1 MRHFDN
7 MTRWDETNRAVTSE
21 KSHYVESH
29 WSPAKDQDDESKF
42 VRNVRLNKSSLPK
55 LEDQTQALLAE
66 LIRQALIRIHSGEA
80 GADSALYRAIYTL
93 QEQNIIENIAS
104 TLQ

>member
-1 MRHFDN
+1 M
-7 MTRWDETNRAVTSE
+7 
-21 KSHYVESH
+21 
-29 WSPAKDQDDESKF
+29 
-42 VRNVRLNKSSLPK
+42 RNVRLKKSSLPK

-66 LIRQALIRIHSGEA
+66 LIRQALLRIHSGEA

>member
-1 MRHFDN
+1 M
-7 MTRWDETNRAVTSE
+7 
-21 KSHYVESH
+21 
-29 WSPAKDQDDESKF
+29 
-42 VRNVRLNKSSLPK
+42 RNVRLKKSFLSK

-66 LIRQALIRIHSGEA
+66 LIRQALIRIHNGEA

>member
-1 MRHFDN
+1 M
-7 MTRWDETNRAVTSE
+7 
-21 KSHYVESH
+21 
-29 WSPAKDQDDESKF
+29 
-42 VRNVRLNKSSLPK
+42 VRKVVLMQSSLPK

-93 QEQNIIENIAS
+93 QEQNIIENITS
-104 TLQ
+104 TMQ

>member
-1 MRHFDN
+1 MRS
-7 MTRWDETNRAVTSE
+7 VGL
-21 KSHYVESH
+21 
-29 WSPAKDQDDESKF
+29 Q
-42 VRNVRLNKSSLPK
+42 KSSLPK

-66 LIRQALIRIHSGEA
+66 LIRQALIRIHSSEA

>member
-7 MTRWDETNRAVTSE
+7 MTRWGETNRAVTRE
-21 KSHYVESH
+21 ISHYVESH
-29 WSPAKDQDDESKF
+29 WSRAQVQDEVPKIM
-42 VRNVRLNKSSLPK
+42 RNVRLKKSFLSK

>member
-1 MRHFDN
+1 
-7 MTRWDETNRAVTSE
+7 
-21 KSHYVESH
+21 
-29 WSPAKDQDDESKF
+29 
-42 VRNVRLNKSSLPK
+42 

-104 TLQ
+104 TMQ